1 MIFLIGFVSAGD
13 YRFQNKTPADL
24 VVISGD
30 TGNLTVTGN
39 ISTEKSGFFEYLG
52 SLANKITKLFVI
64 DIDFTGQING
74 TGNITTLGNISGNYF
89 FGNGSQLT
97 GITGS
102 QITNDLSWLN
112 ATTLSNAETD
122 PYWSA
127 NYTAYNSS
135 WSSTYNLTYQ
145 AGYEYVTNNT
155 FVPYT
160 GAVNNVDLGNN
171 NFSVNTTTFFV
182 DANTGNVGIGTTAP
196 SYELDVNGDFS
207 IKTTSILVGGGG
219 DVDIW

>member
-1 MIFLIGFVSAGD
+1 MFGNRNKDSLIKNEFD
-13 YRFQNKTPADL
+13 FYPTPKCAVEL
-24 VVISGD
+24 
-30 TGNLTVTGN
+30 LLKH
-39 ISTEKSGFFEYLG
+39 EKLIEPILEPC
-52 SLANKITKLFVI
+52 
-64 DIDFTGQING
+64 NG